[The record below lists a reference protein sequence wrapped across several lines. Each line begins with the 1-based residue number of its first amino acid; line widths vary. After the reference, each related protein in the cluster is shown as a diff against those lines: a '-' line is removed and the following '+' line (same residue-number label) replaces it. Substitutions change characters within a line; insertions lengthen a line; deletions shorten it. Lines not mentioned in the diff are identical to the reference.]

1 MIDSP
6 YFFSINIIYT
16 KPDNFVSS
24 EIEDETRVSM
34 KERR

>member
-6 YFFSINIIYT
+6 YFFSINTIYI

-24 EIEDETRVSM
+24 ESEDEIG
-34 KERR
+34 K